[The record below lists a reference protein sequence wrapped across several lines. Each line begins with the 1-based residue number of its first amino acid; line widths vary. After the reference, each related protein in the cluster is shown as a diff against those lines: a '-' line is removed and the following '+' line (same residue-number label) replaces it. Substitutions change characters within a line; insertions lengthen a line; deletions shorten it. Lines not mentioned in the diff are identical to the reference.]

1 MGREVLDI
9 HALQEEMHT
18 QHRNYMANLTRD
30 LVSVA
35 MQMKNY
41 TDNSLE
47 DVNARTTALSSTQ
60 EEDSQT
66 ALVLIAEKVAQMK
79 AKIAALHAIVDAQSD
94 TTQAFAEG
102 VKAAMTSGDAAL
114 EQALA
119 GVSGGLDVLDKRE
132 MGHWVNGTQRLD
144 AHIVRQDVEHKAIIA
159 KTDTDVSTLRGEA
172 HTALDTERAEI
183 HEMLRAAMEEVR
195 NRITWLRGN
204 LTARAA
210 NLNQQV
216 DVMIAD
222 QDRNNA
228 EQAAAI
234 AALRKDYEGN
244 KTLAFQRLDNDDA
257 RLAQL
262 FKNLDMASQTLRAQS
277 AANKASLLGQ
287 IDSNATRL
295 KAEAEAARA
304 WMQTTIDGEN
314 ASYVATQLDL
324 DEWKARMAAQRNGD
338 FSQLNAQIDELISKE
353 DTLLSARI
361 ARDWTAFHVRLD
373 AAEKEGHTAVDE
385 VNVTARQR
393 YEVLVALEAQFER
406 EQAENNRL
414 QELEI
419 GELTANLS
427 ETKGG
432 VDTEMVALDAKLDDN
447 KQALAVLQNE
457 LAKVRTDDHKDV
469 AARVAQGLATAHMFK
484 SPSYCEFHIVN
495 ILGR

>member
-234 AALRKDYEGN
+234 AA
-244 KTLAFQRLDNDDA
+244 
-257 RLAQL
+257 
-262 FKNLDMASQTLRAQS
+262 
-277 AANKASLLGQ
+277 
-287 IDSNATRL
+287 
-295 KAEAEAARA
+295 
-304 WMQTTIDGEN
+304 
-314 ASYVATQLDL
+314 
-324 DEWKARMAAQRNGD
+324 
-338 FSQLNAQIDELISKE
+338 
-353 DTLLSARI
+353 
-361 ARDWTAFHVRLD
+361 
-373 AAEKEGHTAVDE
+373 
-385 VNVTARQR
+385 
-393 YEVLVALEAQFER
+393 
-406 EQAENNRL
+406 
-414 QELEI
+414 
-419 GELTANLS
+419 
-427 ETKGG
+427 
-432 VDTEMVALDAKLDDN
+432 
-447 KQALAVLQNE
+447 
-457 LAKVRTDDHKDV
+457 
-469 AARVAQGLATAHMFK
+469 
-484 SPSYCEFHIVN
+484 P
-495 ILGR
+495 